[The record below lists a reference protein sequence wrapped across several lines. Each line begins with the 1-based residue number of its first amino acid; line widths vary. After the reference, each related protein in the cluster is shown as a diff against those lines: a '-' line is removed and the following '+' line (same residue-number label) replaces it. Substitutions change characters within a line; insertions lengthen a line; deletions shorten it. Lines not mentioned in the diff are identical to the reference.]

1 MVGQIFVRMLQR
13 SANAYPLICKS
24 DPLQGMAFGNR
35 KNVTLANAEILKIDD
50 GIGEILRSCE
60 LTH

>member
-1 MVGQIFVRMLQR
+1 MLQR

-35 KNVTLANAEILKIDD
+35 ENVTLANAEILKIDD
-50 GIGEILRSCE
+50 GIGEILRSYK
-60 LTH
+60 LTR